1 MDRYFLTTAIYYI
14 NDKPHLGSVS
24 ETIAADF
31 VARYQRKLGK
41 QVLFSTGTDE
51 HSQKVERT
59 ALAMGRP
66 VEEYTAAAAASWKA
80 LFDRLGISYSRF
92 IRTTDPDHMKV
103 VQDMFQKLHD
113 SEDIYKGSY
122 EGWYCVKDEA
132 FLLESDLINGKCP
145 QCGLDVQHVSEVNYF
160 FRLSKYQDALLKWY
174 EEHPAFVQPEARYNE
189 LLNVIKGGL
198 KDISVS
204 RSTVKWGVPVPFDPD
219 QTVYVWFDA
228 LINYATTAGYGT
240 ERFTTDWPA
249 DLHLIG
255 KDITRFHGI
264 IWPAMLMALNLP
276 LPRRIFAHGFWNFE
290 GEKMSKSLGNV
301 VDPASLLENLS
312 KLIGV
317 DEPTAVDALRY
328 YLCREGTY
336 GLDID
341 FSSQRL
347 LLRFNT
353 DLANDLGNL
362 LNRTLNMFAKFR
374 ADIAGD
380 PLEPKPA
387 MKELFETTIAQ
398 VSSDYDALQFSAG
411 LEKTWAL
418 INVLNKMI
426 EDDKPWALAK
436 NGNTAELAAHLA
448 TLLTG
453 LWYIGNLVEPC
464 MPTVSDR
471 LLDAIH
477 RPQVSWSDL
486 AWRGP
491 GTMLPTVTSAVLFPR
506 IRPDQLDEFLAAQAA
521 RKHARVPDRPAAPV
535 AASPA
540 PTASPEYIT
549 IDDVAKVHLRIATI
563 LEGERVPE
571 TDKLIKLRVTLG
583 DEERT
588 IVAGIGKHYDPASLV
603 GKQIVVVAN
612 LQPRKLKGI
621 TSQGMLLAASIDDEM
636 ALLTPMSTLP
646 DGADIH

>member
-31 VARYQRKLGK
+31 IARYQRKLGK
-41 QVLFSTGTDE
+41 EVLFSTGTDE

-59 ALAMGRP
+59 ALAMGQP
-66 VEEYTAAAAASWKA
+66 VEQYTAAAAASWKA

-92 IRTTDPDHMKV
+92 IRTTDADHMKV
-103 VQDMFQKLHD
+103 VQEMFQKLFD
-113 SEDIYKGSY
+113 QGDIYKGSY
-122 EGWYCVKDEA
+122 DGWYCLKDEA
-132 FLLESDLINGKCP
+132 FLLESDLVEGKCP
-145 QCGLDVQHVSEVNYF
+145 HCGLEVQHVSEVNYF
-160 FRLSKYQDALLKWY
+160 FRLSKYQDSLLSWY
-174 EEHPAFVQPEARYNE
+174 EQHPDFVQPQMRYNE
-189 LLNVIKGGL
+189 LVNVIRGGL
-198 KDISVS
+198 RDVSVS
-204 RSTVKWGVPVPFDPD
+204 RSTVKWGVPIPFDAD

-228 LINYATTAGYGT
+228 LINYATVAGYGT
-240 ERFTTDWPA
+240 ERFATDWPA

-264 IWPAMLMALNLP
+264 IWPAMLIALGIP
-276 LPRRIFAHGFWNFE
+276 LPRHIFAHGFWNFE

-301 VDPASLLENLS
+301 VDPAALIQNLS
-312 KLIGV
+312 SLIGI
-317 DEPTAVDALRY
+317 DEPIAVDALRY

-336 GLDID
+336 GLDVD

-374 ADIAGD
+374 PQIEGQL
-380 PLEPKPA
+380 LEPKA
-387 MKELFETTIAQ
+387 ALSELFATTLSA
-398 VSSDYDALQFSAG
+398 VRADYDSLQFSAG
-411 LEKTWAL
+411 LEKTWML
-418 INVLNKMI
+418 VNVLNKMI

-436 NGNTAELAAHLA
+436 TGDAAGLATHLT

-453 LWYIGNLVEPC
+453 LWYVGNLIEPC

-471 LLDAIH
+471 LLEAIR
-477 RPQVSWSDL
+477 RPQAAWRDL

-491 GTMLPTVTSAVLFPR
+491 GSELPEASSTVLFPR
-506 IRPDQLDEFLAAQAA
+506 VRPDQLDEFLAAQTA
-521 RKHARVPDRPAAPV
+521 RKTGSATVAAATPAPV
-535 AASPA
+535 AS
-540 PTASPEYIT
+540 TDSGLIT
-549 IDDVAKVHLRIATI
+549 IDDVAKVQLRVATI
-563 LEGERVPE
+563 LEGEWVPE
-571 TDKLIKLRVTLG
+571 TDKLVKLRVKVG
-583 DEERT
+583 SEERT
-588 IVAGIGKHYDPASLV
+588 IVAGIGNHYDPALLV

-621 TSQGMLLAASIDDEM
+621 TSQGMLLAASAGDEM
-636 ALLTPMSTLP
+636 ALLTPMTVLP
-646 DGADIH
+646 DGAEIH

>member
-31 VARYQRKLGK
+31 IARYQRKLGK
-41 QVLFSTGTDE
+41 DVLFSTGTDE

-59 ALAMGRP
+59 ALTTGQS
-66 VEEYTAAAAASWKA
+66 VEQYTATAAASWKA

-92 IRTTDPDHMKV
+92 IRTTDADHMKV
-103 VQDMFQKLHD
+103 VQEMFQKLYD
-113 SEDIYKGSY
+113 QGDIYKGSY
-122 EGWYCVKDEA
+122 DGWYCVKDEA
-132 FLLESDLINGKCP
+132 FLLESDLVDGKCP
-145 QCGLDVQHVSEVNYF
+145 HCGLEVQHVSEVNYF
-160 FRLSKYQDALLKWY
+160 FRLSKYQDALLAWY
-174 EEHPAFVQPEARYNE
+174 EQHPDFVQPQMRYNE
-189 LLNVIKGGL
+189 LVNIIRSGL
-198 KDISVS
+198 RDVSVS
-204 RSTVKWGVPVPFDPD
+204 RSTVKWGVPVPFDTE
-219 QTVYVWFDA
+219 QTIYVWFDA
-228 LINYATTAGYGT
+228 LINYATVAGYGT
-240 ERFTTDWPA
+240 ERFASDWPA

-264 IWPAMLMALNLP
+264 IWPAMLMGLGLP

-301 VDPASLLENLS
+301 VDPATLIENLS
-312 KLIGV
+312 HLIGI
-317 DEPTAVDALRY
+317 DESMAVDALRY

-336 GLDID
+336 GLDVD

-374 ADIAGD
+374 PQIEGQ
-380 PLEPKPA
+380 PFEPKA
-387 MKELFETTIAQ
+387 TLSELFATTLSA
-398 VSSDYDALQFSAG
+398 VSTDYGNLQFSAG
-411 LEKTWAL
+411 LEKTWML
-418 INVLNKMI
+418 VNVLNKMI

-436 NGNTAELAAHLA
+436 NGDSAGLATHLA

-453 LWYIGNLVEPC
+453 LWYIANLVEPC

-471 LLDAIH
+471 LLAAI
-477 RPQVSWSDL
+477 RRSQAVWDDL

-491 GTMLPTVTSAVLFPR
+491 GSELPEASSTVLFPR
-506 IRPDQLDEFLAAQAA
+506 IQPDQLDDFLAAQTA
-521 RKHARVPDRPAAPV
+521 RKGVSTAPAVSTSTPAV
-535 AASPA
+535 AADPSLI
-540 PTASPEYIT
+540 S
-549 IDDVAKVHLRIATI
+549 IDDVAKVQLRIATI

-571 TDKLIKLRVTLG
+571 TDKLVKLLVKVGT
-583 DEERT
+583 EERT
-588 IVAGIGKHYDPASLV
+588 IVAGIGKYYEPASLV
-603 GKQIVVVAN
+603 GKQIVIVAN

-621 TSQGMLLAASIDDEM
+621 TSQGMLLAASAGDEM
-636 ALLTPMSTLP
+636 ALLTPMAVLP
-646 DGADIH
+646 DGAEIH

>member
-24 ETIAADF
+24 EAIAADF
-31 VARYQRKLGK
+31 IARYQRKLGK

-59 ALAMGRP
+59 ALAMGQP
-66 VEEYTAAAAASWKA
+66 VEQYASTAAASWKA

-92 IRTTDPDHMKV
+92 IRTTDADHTKV
-103 VQDMFQKLHD
+103 VQAMFQKLYD
-113 SEDIYKGSY
+113 QGDVYKGSY
-122 EGWYCVKDEA
+122 DGWYCIRDEA
-132 FLLESDLINGKCP
+132 FLLESDLVEGKCP
-145 QCGLDVQHVSEVNYF
+145 HCGLEVQYVSEVNYF
-160 FRLSKYQDALLKWY
+160 FRLSKYQDALLAWY
-174 EEHPAFVQPEARYNE
+174 EQHPDFVQPQMRYNE
-189 LLNVIKGGL
+189 LINVIKGGL
-198 KDISVS
+198 RDVSVS
-204 RSTVKWGVPVPFDPD
+204 RSTVKWGVPVPFDTD

-228 LINYATTAGYGT
+228 LINYATVAGYGT
-240 ERFTTDWPA
+240 DRFAIDWPA

-276 LPRRIFAHGFWNFE
+276 LPRCIFAHGFWNFE

-301 VDPASLLENLS
+301 VDPAALVENLS
-312 KLIGV
+312 HLIGI
-317 DEPTAVDALRY
+317 DEPMAVDTLRY

-336 GLDID
+336 GLDVD

-374 ADIAGD
+374 FQIEGQ
-380 PLEPKPA
+380 PLEPKSA
-387 MKELFETTIAQ
+387 LSELFSTTLSA
-398 VSSDYDALQFSAG
+398 VSADYGNLQFSAG
-411 LEKTWAL
+411 LEKTWML
-418 INVLNKMI
+418 VNVLNKMI

-436 NGNTAELAAHLA
+436 AGDATGLATHLA

-453 LWYIGNLVEPC
+453 LWYVANLVEPC

-471 LLDAIH
+471 LLQAIR
-477 RPQVSWSDL
+477 RPQVAWSEL
-486 AWRGP
+486 AWREP
-491 GTMLPTVTSAVLFPR
+491 GSELPEASSTVLFPR
-506 IRPDQLDEFLAAQAA
+506 IQSDQLEEFLAAQTA
-521 RKHARVPDRPAAPV
+521 RKTGTTTIAAATASPV
-535 AASPA
+535 AAPDSGL
-540 PTASPEYIT
+540 IT
-549 IDDVAKVHLRIATI
+549 IDDVAKVQLRIATI
-563 LEGERVPE
+563 LEAERVPE
-571 TDKLIKLRVTLG
+571 TDKLVKLRVKVG

-588 IVAGIGKHYDPASLV
+588 IVAGIGKHYDPAVLV
-603 GKQIVVVAN
+603 GKQIVIVAN

-621 TSQGMLLAASIDDEM
+621 ASQGMLLAASAGDEM
-636 ALLTPMSTLP
+636 VLLTPMTVLP
-646 DGADIH
+646 DGAEIH

>member
-1 MDRYFLTTAIYYI
+1 MDQYFLTTAIYYI

-41 QVLFSTGTDE
+41 PVLFSTGTDE

-59 ALAMGRP
+59 ALAMGQP
-66 VEEYTAAAAASWKA
+66 VEQYTAVAAASWKA

-92 IRTTDPDHMKV
+92 IRTTDADHMRV
-103 VQDMFQKLHD
+103 VQEMFQKLYD
-113 SEDIYKGSY
+113 QGDIYKGSY
-122 EGWYCVKDEA
+122 DGWYCVKDEE
-132 FLLESDLINGKCP
+132 FLLESDLVDGKCP
-145 QCGLDVQHVSEVNYF
+145 HCGLEVQHVSEVNYF
-160 FRLSKYQDALLKWY
+160 FRLSKYQDALLAWY
-174 EEHPAFVQPEARYNE
+174 EMHPDFVQPQMRYNE
-189 LLNVIKGGL
+189 LVNVIKGGL
-198 KDISVS
+198 HDVSVS
-204 RSTVKWGVPVPFDPD
+204 RSTVKWGIPVPFDTD

-228 LINYATTAGYGT
+228 LINYATVAGYGT
-240 ERFTTDWPA
+240 DRFSTDWPA

-264 IWPAMLMALNLP
+264 IWPAMLMALKLP

-301 VDPASLLENLS
+301 VDPAALIENLS
-312 KLIGV
+312 RLIGI
-317 DEPTAVDALRY
+317 DEPMAVDALRY

-336 GLDID
+336 GLDVD

-362 LNRTLNMFAKFR
+362 LNRTLNMYAKFHSQIEGQ
-374 ADIAGD
+374 AF
-380 PLEPKPA
+380 EPKA
-387 MKELFETTIAQ
+387 AAAELFATTLSSVIA
-398 VSSDYDALQFSAG
+398 DYGNLQFSAG
-411 LEKTWAL
+411 LEKTWML
-418 INVLNKMI
+418 VNVLNKMI

-436 NGNTAELAAHLA
+436 AGDAAGLATHLA

-453 LWYIGNLVEPC
+453 LWYIANLVEPC

-471 LLDAIH
+471 LLKAIR
-477 RPQVSWSDL
+477 RPQVIWSDL

-491 GTMLPTVTSAVLFPR
+491 GSELPEASSTVLFPR
-506 IRPDQLDEFLAAQAA
+506 VQPDQLEEFLADQTA
-521 RKHARVPDRPAAPV
+521 RKTGTTKTVSATPPPVVAAPSSLI
-535 AASPA
+535 A
-540 PTASPEYIT
+540 
-549 IDDVAKVHLRIATI
+549 IDDVAKVQLRVATI

-571 TDKLIKLRVTLG
+571 TDKLVKLRVKVG
-583 DEERT
+583 AEERT
-588 IVAGIGKHYDPASLV
+588 IVAGIGKHYDPAALV
-603 GKQIVVVAN
+603 GKQIVIVAN

-621 TSQGMLLAASIDDEM
+621 VSQGMLLAASAGDEM
-636 ALLTPMSTLP
+636 ALLTPMTVLP
-646 DGADIH
+646 DGAEIH

>member
-24 ETIAADF
+24 ESIAADF

-59 ALAMGRP
+59 ALAMGQP
-66 VEEYTAAAAASWKA
+66 VEQYTAMAAASWKA

-92 IRTTDPDHMKV
+92 IRTTDADHMKV
-103 VQDMFQKLHD
+103 VQEMFQKLYD
-113 SEDIYKGSY
+113 QGDIYKGSY
-122 EGWYCVKDEA
+122 DGWYCVREEA
-132 FLLESDLINGKCP
+132 FLLESDLVEGKCP
-145 QCGLDVQHVSEVNYF
+145 HCGLEVQHVSEVNYF
-160 FRLSKYQDALLKWY
+160 FRLSKYQDALLAWY
-174 EEHPAFVQPEARYNE
+174 EQHPAFVQPQMRYNE
-189 LLNVIKGGL
+189 LVNVIRDGL
-198 KDISVS
+198 RDVSVS
-204 RSTVKWGVPVPFDPD
+204 RSTVKWGVPIPFDTD

-228 LINYATTAGYGT
+228 LINYATVAGYGT
-240 ERFTTDWPA
+240 ERFATDWPA

-301 VDPASLLENLS
+301 VDPAALIENLS
-312 KLIGV
+312 NLIGI
-317 DEPTAVDALRY
+317 DEPMAVDALRY
-328 YLCREGTY
+328 YLSREGTY
-336 GLDID
+336 GLDVD

-374 ADIAGD
+374 PQIEGQ
-380 PLEPKPA
+380 PLEPKSA
-387 MKELFETTIAQ
+387 LSGLFSTTLSA
-398 VSSDYDALQFSAG
+398 VSADYDNLQFSAG
-411 LEKTWAL
+411 LEKTWTL
-418 INVLNKMI
+418 VNVLNKMI

-436 NGNTAELAAHLA
+436 GGDAAGLATHLT

-453 LWYIGNLVEPC
+453 LWYIANLVEPC

-471 LLDAIH
+471 LLEAIR
-477 RPQVSWSDL
+477 RPQVAWSGL

-491 GTMLPTVTSAVLFPR
+491 GSELPEASSTVLFPR
-506 IRPDQLDEFLAAQAA
+506 IQPDQLEEFLAAQTA
-521 RKHARVPDRPAAPV
+521 RKAGTTAV
-535 AASPA
+535 AAATPPSA
-540 PTASPEYIT
+540 AVVDSGLIT
-549 IDDVAKVHLRIATI
+549 IDDVAKVQLRIATI
-563 LEGERVPE
+563 LESERVPE
-571 TDKLIKLRVTLG
+571 TDRLVKLRVTIG
-583 DEERT
+583 SEERT
-588 IVAGIGKHYDPASLV
+588 IVAGIGTHYDPALLV
-603 GKQIVVVAN
+603 GKQIVIVAN
-612 LQPRKLKGI
+612 LQPRRLKGI
-621 TSQGMLLAASIDDEM
+621 TSQGMLLAASAGDEM
-636 ALLTPMSTLP
+636 ALLTPMAVLP
-646 DGADIH
+646 AGAEIH

>member
-59 ALAMGRP
+59 ALAMGMP
-66 VEEYTAAAAASWKA
+66 VEEYTATAAASWKK
-80 LFDRLGISYSRF
+80 LFDKLGISYSRF
-92 IRTTDPDHMKV
+92 IRTTDADHLKV
-103 VQDMFQKLHD
+103 VQEMFQKLYD
-113 SEDIYKGSY
+113 RGDIYKGSY
-122 EGWYCVKDEA
+122 EGWYCVKDEE
-132 FLLESDLINGKCP
+132 FLFESDLVNGKCP
-145 QCGLDVQHVSEVNYF
+145 HCGLDVQHVSEINYF
-160 FRLSKYQDALLKWY
+160 FRLSRYQDMLLAWY
-174 EEHPAFVQPEARYNE
+174 EQHPDFVQPATRYNE

-198 KDISVS
+198 RDISVS
-204 RSTVKWGVPVPFDPD
+204 RSTVKWGVPVPFDTD

-228 LINYATTAGYGT
+228 LINYATIAGYGT
-240 ERFTTDWPA
+240 DRFAVDWPP

-264 IWPAMLMALNLP
+264 IWPAMLMALDLP

-301 VDPASLLENLS
+301 VDPAALLENLG
-312 KLIGV
+312 KLIGI

-374 ADIAGD
+374 DDIAGQ
-380 PLEPKPA
+380 PFEPRA
-387 MKELFETTIAQ
+387 AVGTLFETTIA
-398 VSSDYDALQFSAG
+398 SIRSDYDALQFSAG
-411 LEKTWAL
+411 LEKTWGL

-436 NGNTAELAAHLA
+436 NGDFPALATHLA

-453 LWYIGNLVEPC
+453 LWYIANLVEPC
-464 MPTVSDR
+464 MPTISER
-471 LLDAIH
+471 LLNAIH
-477 RPQVSWSDL
+477 RPPVIWSEL
-486 AWRGP
+486 SWRGP
-491 GTMLPTVTSAVLFPR
+491 GTMLPEISSRVLFPR

-521 RKHARVPDRPAAPV
+521 RKENSVPV
-535 AASPA
+535 AT
-540 PTASPEYIT
+540 TASVSPVPGAPSELIT
-549 IDDVAKVHLRIATI
+549 IDDVARVHLRVATI

-571 TDKLIKLRVTLG
+571 TDKLVKLRVKVG

-588 IVAGIGKHYDPASLV
+588 IVAGIGKHYDPTALV
-603 GKQIVVVAN
+603 GKQIVIVAN

-621 TSQGMLLAASIDDEM
+621 TSQGMLLAASVDDVM
-636 ALLTPMSTLP
+636 ALLTPMSVLP
-646 DGADIH
+646 DGAEIH

>member
-24 ETIAADF
+24 ESIAADF
-31 VARYQRKLGK
+31 IARHHRKLGNN
-41 QVLFSTGTDE
+41 VLFSTGTDE

-59 ALAMGRP
+59 ALAMGKP
-66 VEEYTAAAAASWKA
+66 VEQYAATAAASWKA

-92 IRTTDPDHMKV
+92 IRTTDADHMKV
-103 VQDMFQKLHD
+103 VQEMFQKLYD
-113 SEDIYKGSY
+113 QGDIYKGSY
-122 EGWYCVKDEA
+122 DGWYCLKDEA
-132 FLLESDLINGKCP
+132 FLLESDLVEGKCP
-145 QCGLDVQHVSEVNYF
+145 HCGLEVQHVSEVNYF
-160 FRLSKYQDALLKWY
+160 FRLSKYQDALLAWY
-174 EEHPAFVQPEARYNE
+174 EQHPDFVQPPMRYNE
-189 LLNVIKGGL
+189 MVNVMRGGL
-198 KDISVS
+198 RDVSVS
-204 RSTVKWGVPVPFDPD
+204 RSTVKWGVPVPFDTD

-228 LINYATTAGYGT
+228 LINYATVAGYGT
-240 ERFTTDWPA
+240 ERFATDWPA

-301 VDPASLLENLS
+301 VDPAALIENLS
-312 KLIGV
+312 SLIGI
-317 DEPTAVDALRY
+317 DEPMAVDVLRY

-336 GLDID
+336 GLDVD

-374 ADIAGD
+374 PQIEGQ
-380 PLEPKPA
+380 PLEPKA
-387 MKELFETTIAQ
+387 ALSELFSTTLAA
-398 VSSDYDALQFSAG
+398 VSADYDNLQFSAG
-411 LEKTWAL
+411 LEKTWTL
-418 INVLNKMI
+418 VNMLNKMI

-436 NGNTAELAAHLA
+436 SGDAAGLATHLA

-453 LWYIGNLVEPC
+453 LWYVANLVEPC

-471 LLDAIH
+471 LLEAIR
-477 RPQVSWSDL
+477 RPQVAWSDL

-491 GTMLPTVTSAVLFPR
+491 GSELPEASSTVLFPR
-506 IRPDQLDEFLAAQAA
+506 IQPDQLEEFLAAQTA
-521 RKHARVPDRPAAPV
+521 RKTGTMTIAA
-535 AASPA
+535 ATASPA
-540 PTASPEYIT
+540 AVVDSGLIT
-549 IDDVAKVHLRIATI
+549 IDDVAKVQLRIATI

-571 TDKLIKLRVTLG
+571 TDKLVKLRVKVG
-583 DEERT
+583 AEERT
-588 IVAGIGKHYDPASLV
+588 IVAGIGKHYDPAVLV
-603 GKQIVVVAN
+603 GKQIVIVAN
-612 LQPRKLKGI
+612 LQSRKLKGI
-621 TSQGMLLAASIDDEM
+621 ASQGMLLAASAGDEM
-636 ALLTPMSTLP
+636 ALLTPMTILP
-646 DGADIH
+646 DGAEIH

>member
-31 VARYQRKLGK
+31 IARYQRKLGK
-41 QVLFSTGTDE
+41 EVLFSTGTDE

-59 ALAMGRP
+59 ALAMGQP
-66 VEEYTAAAAASWKA
+66 VEQYTATAAASWKA

-92 IRTTDPDHMKV
+92 IRTTDADHMKV
-103 VQDMFQKLHD
+103 VQEMFQKLFD
-113 SEDIYKGSY
+113 QGDIYKGSY
-122 EGWYCVKDEA
+122 DGWYCLKDEA
-132 FLLESDLINGKCP
+132 FLLESDLVEGKCP
-145 QCGLDVQHVSEVNYF
+145 HCGLEVQHVSEVNYF
-160 FRLSKYQDALLKWY
+160 FRLSKYQDALLAWY
-174 EEHPAFVQPEARYNE
+174 EQHPDFVQPQMRYNE
-189 LLNVIKGGL
+189 LVNVIRGGL
-198 KDISVS
+198 RDVSVS
-204 RSTVKWGVPVPFDPD
+204 RSTVKWGVPIPFDTD

-228 LINYATTAGYGT
+228 LINYATVAGYGT
-240 ERFTTDWPA
+240 ERFATDWPA

-264 IWPAMLMALNLP
+264 IWPAMLMALGIP
-276 LPRRIFAHGFWNFE
+276 LPRHIFAHGFWNFE

-301 VDPASLLENLS
+301 VDPAALIQNLS
-312 KLIGV
+312 SLIGI
-317 DEPTAVDALRY
+317 DEPIAVDALRY

-336 GLDID
+336 GLDVD

-374 ADIAGD
+374 PQIEGQS
-380 PLEPKPA
+380 LEPKA
-387 MKELFETTIAQ
+387 ALSELFSTTLSA
-398 VSSDYDALQFSAG
+398 VSADYDSLQFSAG
-411 LEKTWAL
+411 LEKTWML
-418 INVLNKMI
+418 VNVLNKMI

-436 NGNTAELAAHLA
+436 AGDAAGLATHLT

-453 LWYIGNLVEPC
+453 LWYVANLVEPC

-471 LLDAIH
+471 LLEAIR
-477 RPQVSWSDL
+477 RPQAAWRDL

-491 GTMLPTVTSAVLFPR
+491 GPELPEASSTVLFPR
-506 IRPDQLDEFLAAQAA
+506 VQPDQLDEFLAAQTA
-521 RKHARVPDRPAAPV
+521 RKTGSATVTAATPPPVSAPD
-535 AASPA
+535 SGL
-540 PTASPEYIT
+540 IT
-549 IDDVAKVHLRIATI
+549 IDDVAKVQLRIATI

-571 TDKLIKLRVTLG
+571 TDKLLKLRVKVG
-583 DEERT
+583 SEERT
-588 IVAGIGKHYDPASLV
+588 IVAGIGKHYDPALLV
-603 GKQIVVVAN
+603 GKQIVIIAN

-621 TSQGMLLAASIDDEM
+621 TSQGMLLAASVGDEM
-636 ALLTPMSTLP
+636 ALLTPMTVLP
-646 DGADIH
+646 DGAEIH

>member
-31 VARYQRKLGK
+31 IARYQRKLGK

-59 ALAMGRP
+59 ALAMGQP
-66 VEEYTAAAAASWKA
+66 VEQYTATAAASWKA

-92 IRTTDPDHMKV
+92 IRTTDADHIKV
-103 VQDMFQKLHD
+103 VQEMFQKLYD
-113 SEDIYKGSY
+113 QGDIYKGSY
-122 EGWYCVKDEA
+122 DGWYCVRDEA
-132 FLLESDLINGKCP
+132 FLLESDLVEGKCP
-145 QCGLDVQHVSEVNYF
+145 HCGLEVQHVSEVNYF
-160 FRLSKYQDALLKWY
+160 FRLSKYQDALLAWY
-174 EEHPAFVQPEARYNE
+174 EQHPAFVQPQMRYNE
-189 LLNVIKGGL
+189 LVNVIRGGL
-198 KDISVS
+198 RDVSVS
-204 RSTVKWGVPVPFDPD
+204 RSTVKWGVPVPFDTD

-228 LINYATTAGYGT
+228 LINYATVAGYGT
-240 ERFTTDWPA
+240 ERFATDWPA

-301 VDPASLLENLS
+301 VDPAALIENLS
-312 KLIGV
+312 NLIGI
-317 DEPTAVDALRY
+317 DEPMAVDALRY

-336 GLDID
+336 GLDVD

-374 ADIAGD
+374 PQIEGQ
-380 PLEPKPA
+380 PLEPKA
-387 MKELFETTIAQ
+387 ALSELFSTTLSA
-398 VSSDYDALQFSAG
+398 VSADYDNLQFSAG
-411 LEKTWAL
+411 LEKTWTL
-418 INVLNKMI
+418 VNVLNKMI

-436 NGNTAELAAHLA
+436 GGDAAGLATHLT

-453 LWYIGNLVEPC
+453 LWYVANLVEPC

-471 LLDAIH
+471 LLEAIR
-477 RPQVSWSDL
+477 RPQVAWSDL

-491 GTMLPTVTSAVLFPR
+491 GSELPEASSTVLFPR
-506 IRPDQLDEFLAAQAA
+506 IQPDQLEEFLAAQTA
-521 RKHARVPDRPAAPV
+521 RKAGTTAVAAATPPPAAV
-535 AASPA
+535 VDSGL
-540 PTASPEYIT
+540 IT
-549 IDDVAKVHLRIATI
+549 IDDVAKVQLRIATI

-571 TDKLIKLRVTLG
+571 TDKLVKLRVTIG
-583 DEERT
+583 SEERT
-588 IVAGIGKHYDPASLV
+588 IVAGIGKHYDPALLV
-603 GKQIVVVAN
+603 GKQIVIVAN

-621 TSQGMLLAASIDDEM
+621 TSQGMLLAASAGDEM
-636 ALLTPMSTLP
+636 ALLTPMAVLP
-646 DGADIH
+646 DGAEIH

>member
-31 VARYQRKLGK
+31 IARYQRKLGNT
-41 QVLFSTGTDE
+41 VLFSTGTDE

-59 ALAMGRP
+59 ALSMGQP
-66 VEEYTAAAAASWKA
+66 VEQYAATAAASWKA

-92 IRTTDPDHMKV
+92 IRTTDADHIKV
-103 VQDMFQKLHD
+103 VQNMFQKLYD
-113 SEDIYKGSY
+113 QGDIYKGSY
-122 EGWYCVKDEA
+122 DGWYCVRDET
-132 FLLESDLINGKCP
+132 FLLESDLVEGKCP
-145 QCGLDVQHVSEVNYF
+145 RCGLEVQHVSEVNYF
-160 FRLSKYQDALLKWY
+160 FRLSKYQDALLAWY
-174 EEHPAFVQPEARYNE
+174 EQHPAFVQPQMRYNE
-189 LLNVIKGGL
+189 LINVIRGGL
-198 KDISVS
+198 RDISVS
-204 RSTVKWGVPVPFDPD
+204 RSTVKWGVPVPFDTD

-228 LINYATTAGYGT
+228 LINYATVAGYGT
-240 ERFTTDWPA
+240 DRFATDWPA

-301 VDPASLLENLS
+301 VDPATLIENLS
-312 KLIGV
+312 NLIGI
-317 DEPTAVDALRY
+317 DEPMAVDALRY
-328 YLCREGTY
+328 YLCREGSY
-336 GLDID
+336 GLDVD

-374 ADIAGD
+374 PQIEGQ
-380 PLEPKPA
+380 PLEPKA
-387 MKELFETTIAQ
+387 ALSELFSTTLSA
-398 VSSDYDALQFSAG
+398 VSADYDNLQFSAG
-411 LEKTWAL
+411 LEKTWTL
-418 INVLNKMI
+418 VNVLNKMI

-436 NGNTAELAAHLA
+436 GGDAAGLATHLT

-453 LWYIGNLVEPC
+453 LWYVANLVEPC

-471 LLDAIH
+471 LLQAIR
-477 RPQVSWSDL
+477 RPQVTWSDL

-491 GTMLPTVTSAVLFPR
+491 GSELPEASSTVLFPR
-506 IRPDQLDEFLAAQAA
+506 IQPDQLEEFLVAQTA
-521 RKHARVPDRPAAPV
+521 RKAGTTVVAAATPPPAAV
-535 AASPA
+535 ADS
-540 PTASPEYIT
+540 SLIT
-549 IDDVAKVHLRIATI
+549 IDDLAKVQLRIATI

-571 TDKLIKLRVTLG
+571 TDKLVKLRVSIGT
-583 DEERT
+583 EERT
-588 IVAGIGKHYDPASLV
+588 IVAGIGKHYDPALLV
-603 GKQIVVVAN
+603 GKQIVIVAN

-621 TSQGMLLAASIDDEM
+621 TSQGMLLAALAGDEM
-636 ALLTPMSTLP
+636 ALLTPMAVLP
-646 DGADIH
+646 DGAEIH

>member
-1 MDRYFLTTAIYYI
+1 MDQYFLTTAIYYI

-31 VARYQRKLGK
+31 IARYQRKLGK
-41 QVLFSTGTDE
+41 RVLFSTGTDE

-59 ALAMGRP
+59 ALAMGQP
-66 VEEYTAAAAASWKA
+66 VEQYTSVAAASWKA

-92 IRTTDPDHMKV
+92 IRTTDADHMKV
-103 VQDMFQKLHD
+103 VQEMFQKLYD
-113 SEDIYKGSY
+113 QGDIYKGSY
-122 EGWYCVKDEA
+122 DGWYCVKDEA
-132 FLLESDLINGKCP
+132 FLLESDLVEGKCP
-145 QCGLDVQHVSEVNYF
+145 HCGLEVQHVSEVNYF
-160 FRLSKYQDALLKWY
+160 FRLSKYQDALLAWY
-174 EEHPAFVQPEARYNE
+174 EEHPDFVQPQMRYNE
-189 LLNVIKGGL
+189 LVNVIKGGL
-198 KDISVS
+198 HDVSVS
-204 RSTVKWGVPVPFDPD
+204 RSTVKWGVPVPFDTE

-228 LINYATTAGYGT
+228 LINYATVAGYGT
-240 ERFTTDWPA
+240 DRFSTDWPA

-264 IWPAMLMALNLP
+264 IWPAMLMALKLP

-301 VDPASLLENLS
+301 VDPAALIENLS
-312 KLIGV
+312 QLIGI
-317 DEPTAVDALRY
+317 DEPMAVDALRY

-336 GLDID
+336 GLDVD

-362 LNRTLNMFAKFR
+362 LNRTLNMYAKFR
-374 ADIAGD
+374 SQIEGQ
-380 PLEPKPA
+380 PFEPKA
-387 MKELFETTIAQ
+387 AVSELFATTLSA
-398 VSSDYDALQFSAG
+398 VTADLQFSAG
-411 LEKTWAL
+411 LEKTWML

-436 NGNTAELAAHLA
+436 AGDATGLATHLA

-453 LWYIGNLVEPC
+453 LWYVANLLEPC

-471 LLDAIH
+471 LLKAIR
-477 RPQVSWSDL
+477 RPQVVWSDL

-491 GTMLPTVTSAVLFPR
+491 GSELPEASSTVLFPR
-506 IRPDQLDEFLAAQAA
+506 VQPDQLEEFLAAQTA
-521 RKHARVPDRPAAPV
+521 RKTSTTKAAIATPSPVVAAP
-535 AASPA
+535 SGL
-540 PTASPEYIT
+540 IT
-549 IDDVAKVHLRIATI
+549 IDDVAKVQLRVATI
-563 LEGERVPE
+563 LEGEQVPE
-571 TDKLIKLRVTLG
+571 TDKLVKLRVKVG

-588 IVAGIGKHYDPASLV
+588 IVAGIGKHYDPAALV
-603 GKQIVVVAN
+603 GKQIVIVAN

-621 TSQGMLLAASIDDEM
+621 VSQGMLLAASAGDEM
-636 ALLTPMSTLP
+636 ALLTPMTVLP
-646 DGADIH
+646 DGAEIH

>member
-31 VARYQRKLGK
+31 IARYQRKLGK

-59 ALAMGRP
+59 ALAMGQP
-66 VEEYTAAAAASWKA
+66 VEQYTATAAASWKA

-92 IRTTDPDHMKV
+92 VRTTDADHMKV
-103 VQDMFQKLHD
+103 VQEMFQKLYD
-113 SEDIYKGSY
+113 QGDIYKGSY
-122 EGWYCVKDEA
+122 DGWYCIKDEA
-132 FLLESDLINGKCP
+132 FLLESDLVEGKCP
-145 QCGLDVQHVSEVNYF
+145 HCGLEVQHVSEVNYF
-160 FRLSKYQDALLKWY
+160 FRLSKYQDALLAWY
-174 EEHPAFVQPEARYNE
+174 EQHPAFVQPQMRYNE
-189 LLNVIKGGL
+189 LVNVIRGGL
-198 KDISVS
+198 RDISVS
-204 RSTVKWGVPVPFDPD
+204 RSTVKWGVPVPFDTD

-228 LINYATTAGYGT
+228 LINYATVAGYGT
-240 ERFTTDWPA
+240 DRFATDWPA

-301 VDPASLLENLS
+301 VDPAALIENLS
-312 KLIGV
+312 NLIGI
-317 DEPTAVDALRY
+317 DEPMAVDALRY
-328 YLCREGTY
+328 YLCREGSY
-336 GLDID
+336 GLDVD

-374 ADIAGD
+374 PQIEGQ
-380 PLEPKPA
+380 PLEPKA
-387 MKELFETTIAQ
+387 ALSELFSTTLSA
-398 VSSDYDALQFSAG
+398 VSADYDNLQFSAG
-411 LEKTWAL
+411 LEKTWTL
-418 INVLNKMI
+418 VNVLNKMI

-436 NGNTAELAAHLA
+436 GGDAAGLATHLT

-453 LWYIGNLVEPC
+453 LWYVANLVEPC

-471 LLDAIH
+471 LLQAIR
-477 RPQVSWSDL
+477 RPQVTWSDL

-491 GTMLPTVTSAVLFPR
+491 GSELPEASSTVLFPR
-506 IRPDQLDEFLAAQAA
+506 IQPDQLEEFLVAQTA
-521 RKHARVPDRPAAPV
+521 RKAGTTVVAAATPPPAAV
-535 AASPA
+535 ADS
-540 PTASPEYIT
+540 SLIT
-549 IDDVAKVHLRIATI
+549 IDDLAKVQLRIATI

-571 TDKLIKLRVTLG
+571 TDKLVKLRVSIGT
-583 DEERT
+583 EERT
-588 IVAGIGKHYDPASLV
+588 IVAGIGKHYDPALLV
-603 GKQIVVVAN
+603 GKQIVIVAN

-621 TSQGMLLAASIDDEM
+621 TSQGMLLAALAGDEM
-636 ALLTPMSTLP
+636 ALLTPMAVLP
-646 DGADIH
+646 DGAEIH